1 VGDAFGFVDPVFSS
15 GLLIGMQGADAL
27 ASALLE
33 GTAPALARFERRVLR
48 TLRIWHRVVE
58 YYYDGRLF
66 TLFQVGEYVRQT
78 LVGRLTNRHM
88 ESHLP
93 RIFTG
98 EATTSRYNSALL
110 DFMIARALGG
120 NDPREFEVR

>member
-1 VGDAFGFVDPVFSS
+1 
-15 GLLIGMQGADAL
+15 
-27 ASALLE
+27 
-33 GTAPALARFERRVLR
+33 
-48 TLRIWHRVVE
+48 
-58 YYYDGRLF
+58 
-66 TLFQVGEYVRQT
+66 
-78 LVGRLTNRHM
+78 M

>member
-1 VGDAFGFVDPVFSS
+1 MTAFALVAAAPAALVH
-15 GLLIGMQGADAL
+15 LLLELLALLGREERAHLERGADL
-27 ASALLE
+27 
-33 GTAPALARFERRVLR
+33 LR
-48 TLRIWHRVVE
+48 TLRIWQRVVD

-78 LVGRLTNRHM
+78 FLGKLTNKHM
-88 ESHLP
+88 ETHLP

-110 DFMIARALGG
+110 NFMIEYSIRG